1 MIHLIHSCVLALVLY
16 LLYRFVLKGTQGF
29 QAHRFYLLA
38 IPLVSFLLPLLVIP
52 MNQAMVPGAF
62 LTQEVPSMVPVIIN
76 ANAGTT
82 ATAVQPFMN
91 LETLIWSIYG
101 IGVATALLFFMYKL
115 ARIQQWKEEGE
126 TRYVDGFYITAV
138 YKLPTAF
145 SFLDHIYINNA
156 IAKAQYDQILLH
168 EQTHVKE
175 RHSWDL
181 LFYEFLRI
189 LFWFHPVSY
198 LAQQDLK
205 LIHEHI
211 ADRQTIAVHGK
222 QSYYENLLKQAMD
235 CPDFS
240 FANPFFKL
248 KTIKTRIAMI
258 QQTQNSRFPMRK
270 LLWML
275 PILFASLTYTACTTE
290 QEPDNITSVDAK
302 MIEFSKDGKYS
313 DVTQEEFELIKK
325 IKEHNFVEALAG
337 GNENYYTLLEKA
349 RVQHENLITESIASI
364 NVIKNDDEQRVDI
377 VYKDEKLYQAIL
389 KTRFIKELN
398 KKELNNLLKAQR
410 QILDNEKI
418 VEIVEVEEVIL
429 TNSDNIEI
437 VEKITDVPFAI
448 IESVPTYPGCSG
460 NNAEK
465 KKCMQEKI
473 TRFVND
479 NFNTALANNL
489 SLTGKQKIAI
499 QFKIDK
505 NGDVVGVLSRAN
517 APELQAEA
525 ARVINLLPKMKPG
538 MQRGKEVGVIYGL
551 PIIFEV
557 SEETKKD

>member
-126 TRYVDGFYITAV
+126 TRYVDGCYITAV

-275 PILFASLTYTACTTE
+275 PILFASLTYTACTTV